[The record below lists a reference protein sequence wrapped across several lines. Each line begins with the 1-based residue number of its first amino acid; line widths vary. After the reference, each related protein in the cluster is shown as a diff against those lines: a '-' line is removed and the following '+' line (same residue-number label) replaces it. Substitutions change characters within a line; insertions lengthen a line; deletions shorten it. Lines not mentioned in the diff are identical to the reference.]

1 MRLACDGEDSYF
13 ASVAESYDRLQPIV
27 AGPSYEAG
35 LSFVL
40 EFLPH
45 SADDAF
51 TCVELGCGT
60 ATLTDRVLAR
70 FPRSSVPMSNGDETP
85 LTAL

>member
-1 MRLACDGEDSYF
+1 MKTDGTYF
-13 ASVAESYDRLQPIV
+13 AVVAESYDRLQPIV

-40 EFLPH
+40 EFLPRD
-45 SADDAF
+45 SEDAF

-60 ATLTDRVLAR
+60 ATLTDHV
-70 FPRSSVPMSNGDETP
+70 
-85 LTAL
+85 